1 MCDVFPVNVSKFYN
15 SPLYFFVTKCGLF
28 VKYSFLFV
36 MCYSFCISYKYCYCC
51 RCWNCPNFILN
62 LIMCLPLAM
71 YLLFSHV
78 CLFNSH
84 CVCLCLFIFIM
95 FCLYYMYVCDYVC
108 VDVYSFSF
116 AYDSLWF
123 YYELRR
129 FGRWNVYYDV
139 NKMCWNVFKIL
150 DVFYVNKSLVLL
162 FL

>member
-51 RCWNCPNFILN
+51 RCWSCPNFILN

-78 CLFNSH
+78 CLFNSY

-95 FCLYYMYVCDYVC
+95 FCLYYMYVCMWLCVC
-108 VDVYSFSF
+108 MSVFTR
-116 AYDSLWF
+116 SL
-123 YYELRR
+123 LLT
-129 FGRWNVYYDV
+129 
-139 NKMCWNVFKIL
+139 IL
-150 DVFYVNKSLVLL
+150 FDFILNWGGLGGEMFIMMWIKCVGMY
-162 FL
+162 

>member
-1 MCDVFPVNVSKFYN
+1 MCDVFPVNVSMFYN

-51 RCWNCPNFILN
+51 RCWSCPNFILN

-95 FCLYYMYVCDYVC
+95 FCLYYMHVCDYVC
-108 VDVYSFSF
+108 V
-116 AYDSLWF
+116 
-123 YYELRR
+123 
-129 FGRWNVYYDV
+129 
-139 NKMCWNVFKIL
+139 CWCL
-150 DVFYVNKSLVLL
+150 LVLFCL
-162 FL
+162 RFSLILLWIEVVWEVKCLLWCE